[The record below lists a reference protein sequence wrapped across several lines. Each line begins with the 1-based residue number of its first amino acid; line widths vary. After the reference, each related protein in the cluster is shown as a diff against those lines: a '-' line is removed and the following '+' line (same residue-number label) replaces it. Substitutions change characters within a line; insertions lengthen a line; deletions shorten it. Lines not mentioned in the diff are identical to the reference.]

1 MSRQNKNQLI
11 IMEQTPSSNPQT
23 NPFATMHKQRLY
35 SLVIAGAGFIT
46 MLLPWLTFS
55 FFVNSSANGFRSWGW
70 LSFLGIA
77 AVAASVFLGNKQ
89 QRFDSMFKN
98 VVMAGFGAMALGAL
112 IFFIRFNGLG
122 LSAGFGLWACLVVG
136 LAGLAFI
143 FGLVKTPA
151 NK

>member
-1 MSRQNKNQLI
+1 MF
-11 IMEQTPSSNPQT
+11 MEQTPQS

-35 SLVIAGAGFIT
+35 SLVIAGVALIT
-46 MLLPWLTFS
+46 MFFSWLTIS
-55 FFVNSSANGFRSWGW
+55 AFFISGTVNGFRSWGW

-77 AVAASVFLGNKQ
+77 AVACSVFMGNKEQ
-89 QRFDSMFKN
+89 PFDPMFKN
-98 VVMAGFGAMALGAL
+98 VVMAGFGAIALGAL

-122 LSAGFGLWACLVVG
+122 LSTGFGLWACLVVG

-143 FGLVKTPA
+143 FGLIKIPT